1 MRGGPLESGT
11 ARNHNPAETFAE
23 NRPRQTPAK
32 LPPRLRQVSAEP
44 RPHQWPILAGSRAAR
59 ATWARNRAK
68 RRFRLQIQASSAN
81 ASATPRINPIL
92 AGTPLAAAGALMVVR
107 RRKGDLVAN
116 AFEHKGPG
124 HVCFAKKITAK
135 ATNQ

>member
-1 MRGGPLESGT
+1 MADPGWI
-11 ARNHNPAETFAE
+11 
-23 NRPRQTPAK
+23 PR
-32 LPPRLRQVSAEP
+32 
-44 RPHQWPILAGSRAAR
+44 GSRDLSKESRQAALS
-59 ATWARNRAK
+59 
-68 RRFRLQIQASSAN
+68 LQIQASCAN

-124 HVCFAKKITAK
+124 HVCFAK
-135 ATNQ
+135 N